1 MTRNMGLMDRCL
13 RLFLVAPVLI
23 GIGVAVGPA
32 ATASWVL
39 YAVAGVMVLT
49 SVVGYCPTYRL
60 VGTSTVG
67 LGPRTCGGC
76 RVRVAR

>member
-1 MTRNMGLMDRCL
+1 MTRNMGLIDRCL
-13 RLFLVAPVLI
+13 RLFLVAPALI

-39 YAVAGVMVLT
+39 YALAGVMVLT
-49 SVVGYCPTYRL
+49 SAVGHCPTYRL
-60 VGTSTVG
+60 LGITTVG
-67 LGPRTCGGC
+67 AGSRLCAGC